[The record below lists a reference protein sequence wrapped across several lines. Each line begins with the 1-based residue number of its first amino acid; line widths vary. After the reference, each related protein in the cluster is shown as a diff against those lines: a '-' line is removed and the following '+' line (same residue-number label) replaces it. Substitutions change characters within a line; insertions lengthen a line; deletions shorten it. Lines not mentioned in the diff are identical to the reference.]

1 MSLSILSTS
10 FWLLKNEILRFLKKS
25 SQNLDK
31 RTAFFYKWKIPVSIM
46 NIPPSKV
53 CFITHFF
60 RNIEISIFRVM
71 WFTSFDWSFI
81 VINFLITVEIMKYF
95 DMFWI
100 YFKYYF
106 KYFWMFK
113 LNFVGY
119 NVILKFIVMFS
130 YISLVLIEIFL

>member
-46 NIPPSKV
+46 NIPPNKV